1 MYITSTKQLTTKSV
15 ETIKFIFQQYYMM
28 KAEVTYISEMF
39 FEKTIFEEHDSVLVF
54 EIVTEGL

>member
-1 MYITSTKQLTTKSV
+1 
-15 ETIKFIFQQYYMM
+15 MM

-54 EIVTEGL
+54 EKGFREFVGKSLINTSRFLVML